1 MNQNCLVI
9 LPKTLFNIHL
19 LLDIEKVFNYDR
31 KSVRFSYYNFAIITL
46 LYTIKG
52 MVIDMIKVCE
62 VVCWCNM
69 LLFFNNKIYFILIM
83 NKYSPFS
90 AWMAHPMKALV
101 SISNFNYHAI
111 ILKYLEH
118 LLYSFY

>member
-52 MVIDMIKVCE
+52 MVNDMIKVCE
-62 VVCWCNM
+62 VV
-69 LLFFNNKIYFILIM
+69 LL
-83 NKYSPFS
+83 
-90 AWMAHPMKALV
+90 V
-101 SISNFNYHAI
+101 
-111 ILKYLEH
+111 
-118 LLYSFY
+118 